1 MPSTSRN
8 RHPKLGCCR
17 RRAYFPTGVEMDLQ
31 LKNVSHFYGPV
42 EVLNDISLAIPQ
54 GQIVCLIG
62 PSGCGKSTLLR
73 FLGGLEKPSSGEVL
87 QIGSPPKDS
96 LNPLTYV
103 FQHFALLPWRTVEGN
118 IKLVLE
124 DHGLGRAEMDRIVTN
139 VLERTRLLDFRQAL
153 PKQLSG
159 GMRQRV
165 AIARALSVRPAV
177 MLMDEP
183 LSALD
188 SQTRELLMDD
198 LIALWTRQPFT
209 SVYVTHNLNEAVRLG
224 HRVVVLSRR
233 PGRIREIVDIDIPL
247 SERHLGDPV
256 LEEKQRELWELMRAE
271 AQAAD
276 QELING

>member
-1 MPSTSRN
+1 
-8 RHPKLGCCR
+8 
-17 RRAYFPTGVEMDLQ
+17 MDL
-31 LKNVSHFYGPV
+31 LLENISHSYGPV
-42 EVLNDISLAIPQ
+42 EVLKDLSLRIPN
-54 GQIVCLIG
+54 GQIVCVIG

-73 FLGGLEKPSSGEVL
+73 FLGGLERPTAGKVLAVGTPPS
-87 QIGSPPKDS
+87 DS

-103 FQHFALLPWRTVEGN
+103 FQHFALLPWRSVEGN
-118 IKLVLE
+118 IRLVLE
-124 DHGLGRAEMDRIVTN
+124 DHPISRAETEQIISN
-139 VLERTRLLDFRQAL
+139 VLKRTRLVDFRKAL

-165 AIARALSVRPAV
+165 AIARALAVRPAV

-198 LIALWTRQPFT
+198 LVTLWSRQPFT

-233 PGRIREIVDIDIPL
+233 PGTIREVVDIDIPL
-247 SERHLGDPV
+247 GERRLGNPV
-256 LEEKQRELWELMRAE
+256 LEEKQKQLWELMRAE
-271 AQAAD
+271 AEAAD
-276 QELING
+276 QELFHG